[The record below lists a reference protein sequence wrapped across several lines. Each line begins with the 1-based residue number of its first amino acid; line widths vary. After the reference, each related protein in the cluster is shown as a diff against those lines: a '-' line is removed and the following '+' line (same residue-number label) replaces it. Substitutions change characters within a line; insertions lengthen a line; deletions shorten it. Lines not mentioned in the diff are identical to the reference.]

1 MAVQPGET
9 LAHYR
14 ILEKIGAGGMGEV
27 FRALDTKLHREVA
40 IKSLPQSFVANAD
53 RLARFE
59 REAKVLASLNHPGIG
74 AIYGIEEANDSRYLV
89 LELIPGKDLSDRIA
103 DGPIPVDEAV
113 DIALQL
119 AEALE
124 ASHEQ
129 GIVHRDLKPGNIK
142 LTSDGKAKVLDFGLA
157 KPTDNADADPREVLS
172 DSPTLPV
179 APHTASGMI
188 LGTAAYMSPEQAR
201 GGKADKRA
209 DIFAFGVVVMEMLI
223 GRPVFAGK
231 SVSDILA
238 AVLRAEPQFDRLPRD
253 TPPALFRL
261 LERCLEK
268 NPRQRLRDIGE
279 ARIVLE
285 DIRSGAVAHDSEN
298 AVSRQSFLRSYG
310 GWIVSAI
317 VVVGAILM
325 MTTGT
330 DQPAQQQ
337 AVLWKTPLSMPA
349 DDPARRDAYYATISP
364 DGRSLAYL
372 IEDEICIHSFSEVDD
387 YPIPGTEHATGLFWS
402 PDSKWVAYWVGSSV
416 YKVPASGGTPSLIAT
431 LPSHIYSTGSGYA
444 QWGEDGYIIFNI
456 AVSGRAGTTGLARMP
471 AQGGEV
477 TTFLEP
483 AKGELH
489 FHSFSILPESRGYLL
504 VVHTEEG
511 EGFIDLLRPDG
522 TRIRLIDLK
531 ETVAYPAYSPSG
543 HIIFWRSGTTDGI
556 WAFPF
561 SLESLE
567 RTGEPFLVAS
577 GGRLGT
583 VSSNGTLVYALE
595 TGIRPSRFV
604 WTDRSG
610 KRVGTLGAPVR
621 CTRPFP
627 RLSPDEKSLAVCLS
641 LEDGRDIFLVDTE
654 SGTTRRVTFTD
665 AYEGNCVFT
674 PDGMGLFTHTDYPEF
689 SINYVSLDNNGT
701 KFKLEGCFSPVVT
714 RDGSDLVF
722 CKKKPDLWDWDL
734 YRCPLNGTGNDAV
747 PLVIETGNQWQVDI
761 SPNGQYMVYASDETG
776 QFEIFATTYPRPGPR
791 WQVSSDGGEEPQWSY
806 DGKEIYYTTRE
817 SMYVVQVT
825 TEDELSLSSPEKLFD
840 RPTIGW
846 SRLYADGYDV
856 TRDGRRFIFLEHAE
870 EEDASPKIMVVQN
883 WQLEFE

>member
-1 MAVQPGET
+1 MIGKT
-9 LAHYR
+9 LAHYK

-27 FRALDTKLHREVA
+27 YRALDTKLDREVA
-40 IKSLPQSFVANAD
+40 VKSLPSSFAAD
-53 RLARFE
+53 AGLLARLE
-59 REAKVLASLNHPGIG
+59 REAKVLAGLNHPGIG
-74 AIYGIEEANDSRYLV
+74 AIYGIEEVDDGRYLI
-89 LELIPGKDLSDRIA
+89 LELVPGKDLSARIA
-103 DGPIPVDEAV
+103 EGPIPVNETI

-119 AEALE
+119 SLAIEVA
-124 ASHEQ
+124 HER

-142 LTSDGKAKVLDFGLA
+142 ITSEGKVKVLDFGLA
-157 KPTDNADADPREVLS
+157 KSTERGDSDPIHVLS
-172 DSPTLPV
+172 NSPTKPMS
-179 APHTASGMI
+179 AHTASGTI

-201 GGKADKRA
+201 GEMVDKRA
-209 DIFAFGVVVMEMLI
+209 DIFAFGVVVMEMLT
-223 GRPVFAGK
+223 GQATFPGK

-238 AVLRAEPQFDRLPRD
+238 AVLRAEPPYDKLPAD
-253 TPPALFRL
+253 TPPALLRL

-268 NPRQRLRDIGE
+268 DPQQRLRDVGE

-285 DIRSGAVAHDSEN
+285 NIRSGAVVHSPAN
-298 AVSRQSFLRSYG
+298 GMNRQNVLRSYG
-310 GWIVSAI
+310 GWIASAVVVAGAI
-317 VVVGAILM
+317 VM

-337 AVLWKTPLSMPA
+337 AALWKTPLSMPP
-349 DDPARRDAYYATISP
+349 DDTARRDAYYATISP

-372 IEDEICIHSFSEVDD
+372 IEDNIWIRSFSEIDA

-444 QWGEDGYIIFNI
+444 QWGEDGYIIFSI
-456 AVSGRAGTTGLARMP
+456 AVSGRAETTGLARMP

-489 FHSFSILPESRGYLL
+489 FHSFSVLPESRGYLL
-504 VVHTEEG
+504 VVHTEES
-511 EGFIDLLRPDG
+511 EGIIDLLRPDG

-531 ETVAYPAYSPSG
+531 ESVAYPVYSSSG

-567 RTGEPFLVAS
+567 RTGDPFLVAP

-583 VSSNGTLVYALE
+583 VSSNGTLAYALE

-627 RLSPDEKSLAVCLS
+627 RLSPDEKSLAVCLN
-641 LEDGRDIFLVDTE
+641 LEDGRDVFLVDTG
-654 SGTTRRVTFTD
+654 SGTSRRVTFTD
-665 AYEGNCVFT
+665 AYEGNCAFT

-689 SINYVSLDNNGT
+689 SINYVSLDDNGSEL
-701 KFKLEGCFSPVVT
+701 KLEDCFLPVVT

-734 YRCPLNGTGNDAV
+734 YRCPLDGTGNDTV
-747 PLVIETGNQWQVDI
+747 PLVIEAGNQWQVDI

-776 QFEIFATTYPRPGPR
+776 QLEIFATTYPRPGPR

-825 TEDELSLSSPEKLFD
+825 AEDELSLSSPEKLFD

-856 TRDGRRFIFLEHAE
+856 TRDGERFIFLEHAA
-870 EEDASPKIMVVQN
+870 EEDTPPAIVVVQN
-883 WQLEFE
+883 WHLEFE